1 MRKNFLFLL
10 LASVLFSGCRG
21 TGVVFNQHSA
31 DLNKIT
37 RIAVIPVA
45 DELPIGGKAYDRHNV
60 VVSDLVEMV
69 FISLG
74 YTVVDTTNLGSIL
87 TEQALS
93 ANGLI
98 DPADALKIGKQYGVD
113 TLAFVNT
120 SGDMRTTKVR
130 LVDTEKGRVIFAY
143 QQPPGVVDH
152 FWTWKM
158 HKDLKKALTAAGAQ
172 IDVSKAKTYHGGDAR
187 GNSYSCLNDPALI
200 KSVQK
205 VAISPDSKSDL
216 GLSALLAA
224 GFDVMERGELGRIL
238 KQNSLAASG
247 VLSGEDMK
255 QLGAISGVKGIVF
268 SRMTDYNWA
277 GSKIGVTIPIL
288 GSVKLVDAQTG
299 QVLWVACPGNDANYF
314 SAGNLTPE
322 DYIASSDKTLAKYL
336 SKMMR

>member
-1 MRKNFLFLL
+1 MKKNFLFLL
-10 LASVLFSGCRG
+10 LAGVVFVGCRG

-37 RIAVIPVA
+37 RIAVIPVDDA
-45 DELPIGGKAYDRHNV
+45 LPIGGTAYDRHNV
-60 VVSDLVEMV
+60 VVSDLVEMA

-74 YTVVDTTNLGSIL
+74 YTVVDTANLSSIL
-87 TEQALS
+87 KEQALS
-93 ANGLI
+93 VNGLI

-152 FWTWKM
+152 FWAWKM
-158 HKDLKKALTAAGAQ
+158 HKDLKKALTAAGVQ
-172 IDVSKAKTYHGGDAR
+172 IDASKAKTYHGGDAR
-187 GNSYSCLNDPALI
+187 GNSYSCVNNPALI

-216 GLSALLAA
+216 GLSALLEA
-224 GFDVMERGELGRIL
+224 GFDVMERSELGKIL
-238 KQNSLAASG
+238 RQNNLAASG

-255 QLGAISGVKGIVF
+255 KLGSISGVKGIVF
-268 SRMTDYNWA
+268 SRMTDYKWV

-314 SAGNLTPE
+314 SAGNLTRE

-336 SKMMR
+336 AKMMR